1 MSVDGGKRV
10 INADGDLIEAAV
22 RLGIDAVNSAFS
34 GGTKAPNANQQ
45 QVLIDA
51 GYTLQQQNQAN
62 PRTRNLQNW
71 IAPDGTVYGPGTSR
85 EIAQQLIRN
94 PPAAR
99 PPAAG
104 PTGPDNAG
112 FPISIPL
119 PSIPGLPSSIPLP
132 PIAGP
137 IISQA
142 LPAIITAGLFWPF
155 PAGRGSDLRDLYGMP
170 KPAGTKPRTRRG
182 RRTRVRARPRAIP
195 GRGNPFPATGKK
207 GSSGPVTISRP
218 ARARPA
224 PVAVPAKFPKPKV
237 LRPGAGVKIN
247 TGPIKAPAPAKI
259 PQTVTQRIAGIA
271 STPFVRGL
279 LGSLISAG
287 LPSLFVK
294 SPPSTRIGR
303 VELPNTQPIGLPGL
317 NPLTALQA
325 QPLTYARP
333 FPLTNAATQ
342 EQDCSCRPA
351 RKKSKKKPCKNPV
364 TSRRGFKRG
373 SRKFVTTTRELK
385 CQA

>member
-119 PSIPGLPSSIPLP
+119 PSIPDCRVRFCCRRSRGRSFRRHCLQSSRLVFSGRFLPV
-132 PIAGP
+132 AGP
-137 IISQA
+137 IFATCTVCPSQQA
-142 LPAIITAGLFWPF
+142 QSHGLGEADARECEQGRERYRDGAIHFLLP
-155 PAGRGSDLRDLYGMP
+155 GR
-170 KPAGTKPRTRRG
+170 
-182 RRTRVRARPRAIP
+182 RVRAVRSRYRAQLEL
-195 GRGNPFPATGKK
+195 GQ
-207 GSSGPVTISRP
+207 
-218 ARARPA
+218 
-224 PVAVPAKFPKPKV
+224 
-237 LRPGAGVKIN
+237 LR
-247 TGPIKAPAPAKI
+247 
-259 PQTVTQRIAGIA
+259 
-271 STPFVRGL
+271 
-279 LGSLISAG
+279 
-287 LPSLFVK
+287 
-294 SPPSTRIGR
+294 
-303 VELPNTQPIGLPGL
+303 
-317 NPLTALQA
+317 
-325 QPLTYARP
+325 
-333 FPLTNAATQ
+333 
-342 EQDCSCRPA
+342 
-351 RKKSKKKPCKNPV
+351 
-364 TSRRGFKRG
+364 
-373 SRKFVTTTRELK
+373 
-385 CQA
+385 